1 MRCAGAG
8 ISTLGVKSRGFGGGK
23 KQTAKRTEWN
33 FSPSRFSFAKH
44 LAIRE
49 AAPPARPREDP
60 AILLPMD
67 PLCRPIS
74 VSQPRLATLRVTPP
88 RSRNTTPADLQQS
101 DSETKARGAHQRRR
115 RRGRRWGRWPPS
127 AASCKV
133 GSGELAQR
141 RSKVKKYEPLK

>member
-1 MRCAGAG
+1 MEKAHIVTLGDTRVRCAGAG
-8 ISTLGVKSRGFGGGK
+8 ISTLGVKSRSFGGG
-23 KQTAKRTEWN
+23 QTAKRTEWN

-74 VSQPRLATLRVTPP
+74 DSQPRLATLRVTPP
-88 RSRNTTPADLQQS
+88 EEQKHYTR
-101 DSETKARGAHQRRR
+101 
-115 RRGRRWGRWPPS
+115 
-127 AASCKV
+127 
-133 GSGELAQR
+133 
-141 RSKVKKYEPLK
+141 